1 MDHGNWE
8 IGLNATNFDDLF
20 SGERAAMTL
29 WFLAGYLKGLTDGG
43 ELHSGERRVV
53 LEPDGDDSWRLR
65 CKRNDPGDGNESQH
79 SDQG

>member
-8 IGLNATNFDDLF
+8 IGMNTNNIDDLLN
-20 SGERAAMTL
+20 GERAAMTL

-53 LEPDGDDSWRLR
+53 LEPDGTDSWRLR
-65 CKRNDPGDGNESQH
+65 CRRNEPIDS
-79 SDQG
+79 SDTDRQRQR